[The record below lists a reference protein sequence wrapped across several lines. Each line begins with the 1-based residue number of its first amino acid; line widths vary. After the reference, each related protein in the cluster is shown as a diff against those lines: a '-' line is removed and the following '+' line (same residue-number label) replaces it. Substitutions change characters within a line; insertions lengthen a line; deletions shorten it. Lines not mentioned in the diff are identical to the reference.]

1 MHLRTSP
8 CVLGPEGTFGKA
20 GVEAGAG
27 VWDAGGQAAEAGTE
41 LLYSGHSFKA
51 SCGENKQSLCSL
63 QLAVARQGC
72 PSLRVYLKSPLGGHA
87 GRKNAHTP

>member
-51 SCGENKQSLCSL
+51 SCGENKQSLCSCSWQWL
-63 QLAVARQGC
+63 GRAV
-72 PSLRVYLKSPLGGHA
+72 PHLGYI
-87 GRKNAHTP
+87 